1 MSAPPSPEEAA
12 RTVEQASLAF
22 LNATTATE
30 RSAAERWLLE
40 IRKWPQPLA
49 CCRELLL
56 RSMVGY
62 AKLQALIMMRECLGT
77 QWPMLSPAERSEL
90 QQLLLRLL
98 AEGSVE
104 PYVRAAAAQNLAV
117 HAKHDLLHAL
127 PPAGS
132 AESGAPAVAL
142 ETLLQAAT
150 QMLEEPS
157 GAHAPAA
164 LEIVHA
170 TLSEFGA
177 PSSGVVGGA
186 LPWSMHARARAAFQT
201 HHLLRAVHVGLGHL
215 QRLYA
220 VPPPL
225 PPPLART
232 LAQCATV
239 LSSAF
244 SWDFD
249 GVGEAAAVGDA
260 RPGLNAIVVKPPSGA
275 PGTARG
281 WMDLLGRS
289 DLVAAVLQLLAAHA
303 PPPGAGPVGGGGAAG
318 AAAEELAHSLRQLLV
333 MLSSVSRRVFDD
345 DANYATYA
353 ATLLG
358 GIAEL
363 LATAPAAVGGPA
375 RAVRGEAAFRD
386 GCVALQRLIVCAGAE
401 ALLALP
407 NTTLEGAVRLLHAST
422 MHTVSCAMQS
432 PAAAAEEENDAAA
445 LLAEAHDVLLD
456 GWVSLLHGTGTLRRR
471 PPALDD
477 AAYHVY
483 EACVRAKLHASA
495 QAAALCAEEEV
506 DDGAEDA
513 DTERERLS
521 ALSVLGRARVR
532 SAVPLL
538 LSALSTSGA
547 NLQQYCELVA
557 SGGPEAAARAGV
569 SAATLEA
576 TLEELDCLVA
586 LSGHLIADAPEA
598 GETAEPPPEFAAF
611 DSPMSPVAGGAGGAG
626 AEVAAAAASGHPV
639 AALSEGVLRVLRL
652 QLQAICT
659 YDVPPAASPLASAL
673 SPALGTSLLHFL
685 RRFACC
691 YLMPDE
697 ATCSVLS
704 PTLLR
709 LWGGDTPGAAGL
721 LTLCVDAAVVY
732 LQRWPLEADVAEE
745 ACTLLAALARLR
757 APRRGPA
764 QALSALPSWRQ
775 LAGAPPAALPPKA
788 QQLLL
793 EGLSRA
799 AAAIADDATRDA
811 TLRTLIAPMPARL
824 QAIASRAGGSPS
836 SFLMRPDVSLEV
848 RACCASLRGIALSC
862 CRETVAIT
870 AEGLGPC
877 LQQLLHMVP
886 AYAPAAEPLAALL
899 KVHRD
904 LARTAAPL
912 LPPPAAQAF
921 AEHCAQL
928 VQSYAQHAP
937 EEAAAGSGGGGGGG
951 RGRGGGGP
959 ISEVELEEHLRYK
972 QIKTLLQM
980 LTYLAERDVD
990 RDDAQYEAGYTHA
1003 LGMALSALLPCV
1015 TEPMLLY
1022 PKLSVAYFGTL
1033 SAWLEGRPLAAVSM
1047 PPPLYE
1053 AVLASL
1059 RFGFAHHDASICRGA
1074 LETAFELARRAAEHG
1089 HSAAPM
1095 EALLRQLLERVAAD
1109 LLTSRLHPE
1118 VIEPAGS
1125 NALLALIVAQPAH
1138 WQALV
1143 AALVGAQ
1150 PSAEAAERAA
1160 ALFGAL
1166 LTSNG
1171 VTATL
1176 ARPNRTRF
1184 RANLEGLLRG
1194 VTAANLVLPQ

>member
-1 MSAPPSPEEAA
+1 MSAPPSAEEAA

-22 LNATTATE
+22 LNATTAME

-142 ETLLQAAT
+142 DTLLLAAT

-164 LEIVHA
+164 LEILHA

-201 HHLLRAVHVGLGHL
+201 HHLLRAVDVGLGHL
-215 QRLYA
+215 KRLYV

-225 PPPLART
+225 SPPLART

-260 RPGLNAIVVKPPSGA
+260 RPGLNAIVVKPPNGA
-275 PGTARG
+275 PGTWRE
-281 WMDLLGRS
+281 LLGRS
-289 DLVAAVLQLLAAHA
+289 DLAAAVLQLLAAHA
-303 PPPGAGPVGGGGAAG
+303 PPPGAGQVGGAGAAG

-333 MLSSVSRRVFDD
+333 MLSSVSRRVFAD
-345 DANYATYA
+345 DASYATYA

-407 NTTLEGAVRLLHAST
+407 NTMLEGTVRLLHAST
-422 MHTVSCAMQS
+422 MFSVSCSMQ
-432 PAAAAEEENDAAA
+432 PPAAAEEENDAAP

-456 GWVSLLHGTGTLRRR
+456 GWVSLLHGTGELRRR

-477 AAYHVY
+477 AAYDVY

-506 DDGAEDA
+506 GNGAEDA
-513 DTERERLS
+513 DTERERLTS
-521 ALSVLGRARVR
+521 LSVLGRARVR

-538 LSALSTSGA
+538 LSALSASVA
-547 NLQQYCELVA
+547 QLQQYCELVA

-598 GETAEPPPEFAAF
+598 GETAEPPPEFAAV
-611 DSPMSPVAGGAGGAG
+611 DSPMSPVAGGAG
-626 AEVAAAAASGHPV
+626 AEEAAAVASGHPV
-639 AALSEGVLRVLRL
+639 AALSEGVIQVLRL

-697 ATCSVLS
+697 ATCAVLS

-709 LWGGDTPGAAGL
+709 LWGADTPGAAGL

-732 LQRWPLEADVAEE
+732 LRRWPLEADVAEE
-745 ACTLLAALARLR
+745 ACALLAALARLR

-764 QALSALPSWRQ
+764 QALSALPSWRE
-775 LAGAPPAALPPKA
+775 LASAPPATLAPTA
-788 QQLLL
+788 QKLLL

-824 QAIASRAGGSPS
+824 QAIASRAGASPS

-848 RACCASLRGIALSC
+848 RACCDC
-862 CRETVAIT
+862 DC
-870 AEGLGPC
+870 
-877 LQQLLHMVP
+877 
-886 AYAPAAEPLAALL
+886 
-899 KVHRD
+899 
-904 LARTAAPL
+904 
-912 LPPPAAQAF
+912 
-921 AEHCAQL
+921 
-928 VQSYAQHAP
+928 
-937 EEAAAGSGGGGGGG
+937 
-951 RGRGGGGP
+951 
-959 ISEVELEEHLRYK
+959 
-972 QIKTLLQM
+972 
-980 LTYLAERDVD
+980 
-990 RDDAQYEAGYTHA
+990 
-1003 LGMALSALLPCV
+1003 
-1015 TEPMLLY
+1015 
-1022 PKLSVAYFGTL
+1022 
-1033 SAWLEGRPLAAVSM
+1033 
-1047 PPPLYE
+1047 
-1053 AVLASL
+1053 
-1059 RFGFAHHDASICRGA
+1059 
-1074 LETAFELARRAAEHG
+1074 
-1089 HSAAPM
+1089 
-1095 EALLRQLLERVAAD
+1095 
-1109 LLTSRLHPE
+1109 
-1118 VIEPAGS
+1118 
-1125 NALLALIVAQPAH
+1125 N
-1138 WQALV
+1138 
-1143 AALVGAQ
+1143 
-1150 PSAEAAERAA
+1150 
-1160 ALFGAL
+1160 
-1166 LTSNG
+1166 
-1171 VTATL
+1171 
-1176 ARPNRTRF
+1176 
-1184 RANLEGLLRG
+1184 
-1194 VTAANLVLPQ
+1194 